1 MGVKLKLDKEFCLVY
16 VIVKDKEEA
25 LNLANIAVQK
35 QLAACGNILTELSS
49 VYIWKDRLQN
59 DNETLLILKSNSVN
73 YKSLEKLI
81 LKHHSYET
89 PCVLKLPIRDGNKN
103 FLKWISKS
111 LN

>member
-59 DNETLLILKSNSVN
+59 DNETLLILKSNSVKYIEN
-73 YKSLEKLI
+73 A
-81 LKHHSYET
+81 
-89 PCVLKLPIRDGNKN
+89 PC
-103 FLKWISKS
+103 
-111 LN
+111 